1 MTRSRLRNRFLK
13 TRSVENRKLFCKQR
27 NKYVLVLQKSK
38 KHYFENLN
46 ENKRFWKTFKL
57 LSILAIASEY
67 KNRENFSF
75 NFENKDDVLT
85 ERKMMD
91 FSKAIQEGDILVKI
105 IKANENF
112 FAEAICFY
120 FNKSLDNGKFP
131 NCLKLAN
138 ITTVFKKDARTSK
151 NNYRPVSIFS
161 VFSKIFEKKNLII
174 YYLNFNVVLE
184 RVMDLNISC
193 Y

>member
-27 NKYVLVLQKSK
+27 NKYVLALLKSK

-46 ENKRFWKTFKL
+46 KNKRFWKTFKL
-57 LSILAIASEY
+57 LSILATASEY

-75 NFENKDDVLT
+75 NFEDKEDVLT

-105 IKANENF
+105 I
-112 FAEAICFY
+112 
-120 FNKSLDNGKFP
+120 
-131 NCLKLAN
+131 
-138 ITTVFKKDARTSK
+138 
-151 NNYRPVSIFS
+151 
-161 VFSKIFEKKNLII
+161 
-174 YYLNFNVVLE
+174 
-184 RVMDLNISC
+184 
-193 Y
+193 